1 MLPNDYGLLHF
12 FDDQWQARPTTT
24 DGSFLSPDEVMDRD
38 VQITFKIFLK
48 RVHKNTEYWDDE
60 IGTGRSI
67 VLHYCPGDPVN
78 IVQVR
83 AFKFWYDFIIFFKLP
98 SNDFY
103 YFTSSTS
110 YLLLFLFLSHLIP
123 VK

>member
-1 MLPNDYGLLHF
+1 MNQEDEGCLHF
-12 FDDQWQARPTTT
+12 FDDQWQASPSTT

-48 RVHKNTEYWDDE
+48 RTHKDKVFWDDE

-78 IVQVR
+78 IVQVCEYV
-83 AFKFWYDFIIFFKLP
+83 F
-98 SNDFY
+98 
-103 YFTSSTS
+103 
-110 YLLLFLFLSHLIP
+110 
-123 VK
+123 

>member
-1 MLPNDYGLLHF
+1 MVPDDHGFLHF

-83 AFKFWYDFIIFFKLP
+83 TFKF
-98 SNDFY
+98 
-103 YFTSSTS
+103 
-110 YLLLFLFLSHLIP
+110 
-123 VK
+123 